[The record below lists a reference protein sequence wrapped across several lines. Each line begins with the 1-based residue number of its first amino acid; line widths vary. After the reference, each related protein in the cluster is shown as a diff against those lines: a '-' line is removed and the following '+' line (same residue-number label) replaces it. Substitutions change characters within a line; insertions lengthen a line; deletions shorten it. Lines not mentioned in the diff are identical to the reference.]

1 MEIERKFT
9 VRKLPDNLDSYPFHI
24 IEQAYLNTD
33 PVVRIR
39 REDDAFYLTY
49 KGKGMM
55 AREEY
60 NLPLNKDSYY
70 HLLEKADGN
79 IISKWAARSLPSNR
93 KLGKLI
99 RNDRVEV
106 MLDADGKGK
115 LLFEAFMLYTCTLM
129 LIL

>member
-49 KGKGMM
+49 KGKGM
-55 AREEY
+55 RRVQPSSQQGF
-60 NLPLNKDSYY
+60 L
-70 HLLEKADGN
+70 
-79 IISKWAARSLPSNR
+79 LPSS
-93 KLGKLI
+93 
-99 RNDRVEV
+99 
-106 MLDADGKGK
+106 
-115 LLFEAFMLYTCTLM
+115 
-129 LIL
+129 